1 MSIGLYQSTFNIFQD
16 FVRTRLYGNQIF
28 ILRVVTFVYVQFV
41 LPYMASI
48 YNLNMILFEII
59 RRFHRKFGSL
69 TPNRHCRKKENHFKE
84 DKCFWCKPEAFS
96 VHRRNT

>member
-1 MSIGLYQSTFNIFQD
+1 MSIGLYQSAFNIFQD
-16 FVRTRLYGNQIF
+16 FVRTLLYGNQIF

-59 RRFHRKFGSL
+59 RRLLKNGS
-69 TPNRHCRKKENHFKE
+69 
-84 DKCFWCKPEAFS
+84 
-96 VHRRNT
+96 